1 MKPIS
6 ALLLTFSLIRA
17 ASADVLIF
25 AQADRRAQPLDSSL
39 LNFISGTLQE
49 ARPAEN
55 LDCEVKTQTIR
66 EDRRFS
72 DGVRRIEMLEV
83 TYFTRSANSLPEQK
97 SYFPLESK
105 VTRSMVNSRFA
116 GSVEEIQ
123 LEAED
128 TVNSRFIFQHNG
140 RGEIVWMSYEDDLKT
155 VPCRLKRR

>member
-1 MKPIS
+1 MKSILP
-6 ALLLTFSLIRA
+6 LLVVCSLHSIG
-17 ASADVLIF
+17 SADILIF
-25 AQADRRAQPLDSSL
+25 AQADRRTQPMDTPL
-39 LNFISGTLQE
+39 LSFISNTLQE
-49 ARPAEN
+49 GQPSEN
-55 LDCEVKTQTIR
+55 LDCEVKTQIIR

-83 TYFTRSANSLPEQK
+83 IYFTRSFTGLPEQK
-97 SYFPLESK
+97 SYFPLDSK
-105 VTRSMVNSRFA
+105 VTRSLVNSRFA